1 MGLDNYAVYGKEHPK
16 YNHAEGAINSIPN
29 TFFPKNDLCGGIFSG
44 GGSSFRG
51 KVYNDVV
58 EFFTGYSLYE
68 DVLETEDVRE
78 ISVALNG
85 VTEDRFN
92 NEFSDYNSWG
102 ITYGEVQQLAEWFH
116 IVAEEGG
123 SVISWY

>member
-1 MGLDNYAVYGKEHPK
+1 MGLDNYAVYGKEHHK
-16 YNHAEGAINSIPN
+16 YNHAEDAINSIPN
-29 TFFPKNDLCGGIFSG
+29 EFFPQNDLCGGIFSG

-78 ISVALNG
+78 IFVALNG

-92 NEFSDYNSWG
+92 NEFSPHNDWG

>member
-16 YNHAEGAINSIPN
+16 YNHAEDAINGIPN
-29 TFFPKNDLCGGIFSG
+29 ELFPQHNLCGGIFSTG
-44 GGSSFRG
+44 RSSFRG

-58 EFFTGYSLYE
+58 EHFTGYTLYE
-68 DVLETEDVRE
+68 DILGPEDVRE
-78 ISVALNG
+78 IAVALNA
-85 VTEDRFN
+85 VTENRFVD
-92 NEFSDYNSWG
+92 EFHEFNSWG

-116 IVAEEGG
+116 IVAEEDG